1 MVRERIF
8 IVGFGFIGGLFVK
21 VFRKCGYEIYV
32 YDVNKSV
39 VEKVICEGIVKEK
52 IEDLDE
58 VEDEYVF
65 SFICV
70 FVLESIF
77 IFSKLLL
84 KIKNGI
90 IIDVGSIKIQICK
103 YFIEYKIIN
112 FIGGYFMVGIEKI
125 GYEYLFDVF
134 FNGVYYFI
142 ILIGM
147 NRKEDIEK
155 FKNFL

>member
-90 IIDVGSIKIQICK
+90 IIDVGSIKI
-103 YFIEYKIIN
+103 
-112 FIGGYFMVGIEKI
+112 
-125 GYEYLFDVF
+125 
-134 FNGVYYFI
+134 
-142 ILIGM
+142 
-147 NRKEDIEK
+147 
-155 FKNFL
+155 